1 MTQFTRRSLMAAAGL
16 AAATVLTPMGALAQ
30 SGQPIHLIVPY
41 GGGGLIDGLVRE
53 IGDMMSQELDQPV
66 VVENKPGSNGI
77 IGATLA
83 AAAKPDGLTY
93 FIGATGPLSLNVL
106 LRDGLTYDLD
116 SFEPVGTMMSGPL
129 TVTVPASMGVNDLDE
144 LKAYADELGQPLR
157 YATLG
162 PGSVTHLFG
171 KVLQDKLDV
180 EMVDVAYADNPSAVV
195 DLIGGL
201 NDLNFSTPISLVKHE
216 EAGDLKM
223 LAISSP
229 ERHEKFPNL
238 PTTTELGY
246 PELVSSFWFGVLAP
260 KGTPE
265 AEIARVSTALQNAM
279 QNADLQAKM
288 NNVGMTPEVGGQEA
302 MQAQLD
308 WDKDFWG
315 TVITENGI
323 TLE

>member
-1 MTQFTRRSLMAAAGL
+1 MTEFNRRNILAAAGFAI
-16 AAATVLTPMGALAQ
+16 AAATTPFAASAQ
-30 SGQPIHLIVPY
+30 SGDPIHLIVPY
-41 GGGGLIDGLVRE
+41 GGGGLIDGLVRQ
-53 IGDMMSQELDQPV
+53 IGDMMSAELDQPV

-77 IGATLA
+77 IGATYA

-106 LRDGLTYDLD
+106 LRSNLTYDLD
-116 SFEPVGTMMSGPL
+116 SFVPVGTMMSGPL
-129 TVTVPASMGVNDLDE
+129 TVTVPASMGVSTLDE
-144 LKAYADELGQPLR
+144 LKAKAVESGQPLR

-171 KVLQDKLDV
+171 MVLQDKLGV
-180 EMVDVAYADNPSAVV
+180 PMVDVAYRNNPSAIV
-195 DLIGGL
+195 DLIGGQ

-223 LAISSP
+223 LAISTE
-229 ERHEKFPNL
+229 ERHERFPDL

-246 PELVSSFWFGVLAP
+246 PDLVSSFWFGVLAP
-260 KGTPE
+260 AGTPE
-265 AEIARVSTALQNAM
+265 DQIARVSAALQNAM
-279 QNADLQAKM
+279 KNEELQTKM
-288 NNVGMTPEVGGQEA
+288 TNVGMTPHVGGPDA

-308 WDKDFWG
+308 WDQEFWG
-315 TVITENGI
+315 GVIKENNI